1 MSKERPFNRVE
12 FSEPRAPFA
21 PPPNPDDFEVSLGD
35 LGESELN
42 FHDDEFRD
50 DGSDFEDTDE
60 FEDSDIF
67 Y

>member
-1 MSKERPFNRVE
+1 MSKERPY
-12 FSEPRAPFA
+12 A
-21 PPPNPDDFEVSLGD
+21 PPPDPDDVEVSLED